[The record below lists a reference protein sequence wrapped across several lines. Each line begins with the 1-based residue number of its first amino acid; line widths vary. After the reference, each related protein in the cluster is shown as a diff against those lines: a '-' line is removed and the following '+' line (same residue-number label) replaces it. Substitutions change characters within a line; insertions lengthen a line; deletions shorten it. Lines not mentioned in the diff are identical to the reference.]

1 MTVGERQFGPAI
13 VSGLLLLMLVLQM
26 TMKFLGALFQK
37 MKRGTVP
44 VCSAMLRQG
53 GRIMQIVSSAGNVV
67 LFDQFHHLLDA
78 HTLVFQSLF
87 AFL

>member
-26 TMKFLGALFQK
+26 TMEFLGALFQE

-44 VCSAMLRQG
+44 VWSAMLRHS
-53 GRIMQIVSSAGNVV
+53 GRITQIVTSAGNVV
-67 LFDQFHHLLDA
+67 LLDQFHLLLDTY
-78 HTLVFQSLF
+78 HQSTYHH
-87 AFL
+87 

>member
-13 VSGLLLLMLVLQM
+13 VTGLLLLMLVLQM

-44 VCSAMLRQG
+44 VCSAMLRHG
-53 GRIMQIVSSAGNVV
+53 GRITQIVISAGNVV
-67 LFDQFHHLLDA
+67 LLDQFHLLLDTY
-78 HTLVFQSLF
+78 HQSTYHH
-87 AFL
+87 